1 MTSIHDLKLGSN
13 TLEVLEV
20 ILKSLEAFPDE
31 IAKLDLSK
39 FTKIASDIDI
49 LAQNVIQV
57 QNNIS
62 DMKTAIQNSKTDF
75 DTNKANFDTKYRQ
88 FGQDLVTA
96 EAIKQTILDT
106 QNAINMVKNEVD
118 EAKTYLDTF
127 NAKYDK
133 FSKEY
138 KTIMALSANIDSIE
152 NLLNDLRDVL
162 DNGVIDDNNVS
173 TQKTYSSKKI
183 SDDAQALKT
192 ELNNRADELS
202 QSLNQVLET
211 KLSKAEYEADKPTFA
226 TKDELV
232 LKANQTTTY
241 TKTEVDDLVNVK
253 ADKTYVNSSIR
264 NVNIPF
270 LPTIKVFDT
279 AGSHTWTKPE
289 GVKTIK
295 VYVTGGGGSGANN
308 ANDAHKTAGGGAGG
322 TAIKIIDVTNV
333 SQVSLTVGRGGSSS
347 SSFTY
352 ANGNSGGASSFGSY
366 CSATG
371 GYGGFRSDVPILGGR
386 GGAGGKGIG
395 GDLNLTGGAGQ
406 SGLWS
411 GVNTDCSGGSGGNS
425 FWGGGG
431 GYTGESSYA
440 TNGVHGG
447 GGVGA
452 MGYGS
457 QSHNSSGGDGIIVIE
472 EYR

>member
-62 DMKTAIQNSKTDF
+62 DMKTAIQNSKSEF

-138 KTIMALSANIDSIE
+138 KTIMEISANIDSIE
-152 NLLNDLRDVL
+152 NLINDLRDVL

-173 TQKTYSSKKI
+173 AQKTYSSKKI
-183 SDDAQALKT
+183 SDDAQALKMEFNNRAD
-192 ELNNRADELS
+192 ELSNRADELS
-202 QSLNQVLET
+202 QSLNQGLET

-226 TKDELV
+226 LKADFDTKLSEMNTNVTSSITTMNETVANKIKEIDTTITTNLATINETAGNKLKDFNKDEFH
-232 LKANQTTTY
+232 LKNSANGSKVTSVSENT
-241 TKTEVDDLVNVK
+241 VDL
-253 ADKTYVNSSIR
+253 
-264 NVNIPF
+264 
-270 LPTIKVFDT
+270 
-279 AGSHTWTKPE
+279 
-289 GVKTIK
+289 
-295 VYVTGGGGSGANN
+295 
-308 ANDAHKTAGGGAGG
+308 
-322 TAIKIIDVTNV
+322 
-333 SQVSLTVGRGGSSS
+333 SQGDNFIVSLPSS
-347 SSFTY
+347 
-352 ANGNSGGASSFGSY
+352 GM
-366 CSATG
+366 
-371 GYGGFRSDVPILGGR
+371 
-386 GGAGGKGIG
+386 
-395 GDLNLTGGAGQ
+395 LTLTNPSVGQ
-406 SGLWS
+406 SGVLIVS
-411 GVNTDCSGGSGGNS
+411 NTHFITGYSSNIQFRVTPISLISTETFAYFVQSEGVII
-425 FWGGGG
+425 
-431 GYTGESSYA
+431 
-440 TNGVHGG
+440 
-447 GGVGA
+447 
-452 MGYGS
+452 MGR
-457 QSHNSSGGDGIIVIE
+457 V
-472 EYR
+472 